1 MRVGT
6 IEWPA
11 PQSAEEAALL
21 AEVDPRRLP
30 RHVAIIMDGNGRW
43 ARQRHLPRV
52 AGHRAGARAVREVV
66 EYSARLGLQA
76 LTLYAFSIENW
87 KRPRQ
92 ERDMLWKLLR
102 EYLRRELPT
111 MERNNIRFQ
120 VIGRLHQL
128 PPAVQ
133 HDIQEAVTET
143 ANNTGTLLSVALNYG
158 ARAELV
164 DAFNAILDR
173 VRHNGINGLRVD
185 EETIAAHLYTHP
197 LPDPDL
203 LIRTSGELRVSNFL
217 LWQIAYSEIW
227 VTETRWPDFTRKH
240 LLQAI
245 IDYQRRERRYGGLSS
260 RTGAPGEPSAREA
273 PDRVL

>member
-11 PQSAEEAALL
+11 PQSAEEAELL
-21 AEVDPRRLP
+21 AQVDPRRLP
-30 RHVAIIMDGNGRW
+30 CHVAIIMDGNGRW
-43 ARQRHLPRV
+43 ARQRRRPRV
-52 AGHRAGARAVREVV
+52 AGHRAGARAVREIV
-66 EYSARLGLQA
+66 EYSARLGLHA

-111 MERNNIRFQ
+111 LERNNIRFQ

-128 PPAVQ
+128 PRPVQ
-133 HDIQEAVTET
+133 HDIQEAVAET
-143 ANNTGTLLSVALNYG
+143 AKNTGTLLSVLSTTGPGRNWWTP
-158 ARAELV
+158 
-164 DAFNAILDR
+164 FNAILER

-185 EETIAAHLYTHP
+185 EETIAAHLYTYP

-203 LIRTSGELRVSNFL
+203 LVRTSGELRVSNFL
-217 LWQIAYSEIW
+217 LWQIAYAEIW
-227 VTETRWPDFTRKH
+227 VTDTLWPDFTRKH

-260 RTGAPGEPSAREA
+260 RTGG
-273 PDRVL
+273 